1 MCKKNNRLIKKRL
14 SLFVLF
20 KIVSLPQR
28 DFKLNIMIATIL
40 AGLISSG
47 AILLGALLGLY
58 LKIGHKTIAAI
69 MAFGTGVL
77 ISALS
82 IDLMNE
88 GFEQSQ
94 EPFMMGLSFFAG
106 AFVFVLGDYFIDNNG
121 GKFRKSS
128 HGMEQ
133 NLKRDN
139 PEESSGGAIF
149 LGTLLDGIPESFVV
163 GASIA
168 AGGASGFVFIV
179 AVFLSNLPEGM
190 SGTVS
195 MKMSGMSTRKVI
207 FLWLATL
214 VVTVLSTIGGYLFL
228 GDASPVVKA
237 SMMAFASGAILAMLC
252 DTMIPEAFKF
262 DGRFV
267 ALITVAGFLLAFIL
281 SKV

>member
-1 MCKKNNRLIKKRL
+1 M
-14 SLFVLF
+14 FEA
-20 KIVSLPQR
+20 IV
-28 DFKLNIMIATIL
+28 
-40 AGLISSG
+40 AGLISGG

-58 LKIGHKTIAAI
+58 LKCRYKMIAAV
-69 MAFGTGVL
+69 MAFGAGVL

-94 EPFMMGLSFFAG
+94 EPYGMGFAFLAG
-106 AFVFVLGDYFIDNNG
+106 ALVFVLGDYFIDHNG
-121 GKFRKSS
+121 GKFRKST

-133 NLKRDN
+133 NMKSEK
-139 PEESSGGAIF
+139 PEASSGGAIF

-163 GASIA
+163 GASVTTGG
-168 AGGASGFVFIV
+168 AGGLVFIA

-195 MKMSGMSTRKVI
+195 MKMAGMSTRNII
-207 FLWLATL
+207 FLWLGTL
-214 VVTVLSTIGGYLFL
+214 VVTVLSAIGGYLFL
-228 GDASPVVKA
+228 GSASPVINA
-237 SMMAFASGAILAMLC
+237 SIMAFASGAILAMLC

-262 DGRFV
+262 GGRFV
-267 ALITVAGFLLAFIL
+267 ALITVAGFLLAFML